1 MNFIQTIKDL
11 LTGKDNQTFDLGRV
25 SWITSMATLIGHSL
39 WSAYN
44 HTVVD
49 LAQLAQAIGIVAASH
64 GAALW
69 AKANTEPEPK
79 LPPTPE
85 PPAS

>member
-1 MNFIQTIKDL
+1 MNFIQAIKDL

-25 SWITSMATLIGHSL
+25 SWITSMATIIGHSL

-44 HTVVD
+44 HAFVD
-49 LAQLAQAIGIVAASH
+49 VAQLAQAIGIVVASH

-69 AKANTEPEPK
+69 AKSSTEPEPK
-79 LPPTPE
+79 SPSPPE